1 MSNDVM
7 REHKLREIIAALIL
21 EAEETGIT
29 QVTRK
34 VAIDAI
40 STPYRIP
47 SSAPAQSEAKVL
59 CETCGGSKVDPGGEG
74 YCRSCKQQRVEPA
87 VVKASGGNAHAK
99 MLMDLQVLED
109 GTPLYTAPPSEAKPV
124 AWTSQIQ
131 LDQMR
136 RDDGQETSE
145 MHPAPGEINCTDCDG
160 LPYHEK
166 IDIPLY
172 TAPSAAPAQNDTPSQ
187 MNFGADATLTP
198 GPQDTFA
205 DGIREA
211 ARLIQMWQS
220 FEPAHSTLH
229 DFSMRDASRII
240 SSWPARLRGMAS
252 DYKDAAPAQPVTSR
266 DDIERAIAFHHLEML
281 ANGPVVAM
289 QKTLSEFSAARA
301 QPVAWTAR
309 WHGSN
314 LERGWSIYA
323 GRDCI
328 AYIGGDEGMS
338 EAISEIVAAH
348 NKCFDCDGGPCV
360 MNCSGRARQR
370 TKNDRPRNA

>member
-109 GTPLYTAPPSEAKPV
+109 GTPLYTAPPSEANPV
-124 AWTSQIQ
+124 VKWERRMRPTWDKNYPWLEWEECSQDAAMELETNSQIH
-131 LDQMR
+131 DWEYEVR
-136 RDDGQETSE
+136 
-145 MHPAPGEINCTDCDG
+145 G
-160 LPYHEK
+160 LSVV
-166 IDIPLY
+166 
-172 TAPSAAPAQNDTPSQ
+172 SATPAQS
-187 MNFGADATLTP
+187 
-198 GPQDTFA
+198 
-205 DGIREA
+205 
-211 ARLIQMWQS
+211 
-220 FEPAHSTLH
+220 
-229 DFSMRDASRII
+229 
-240 SSWPARLRGMAS
+240 
-252 DYKDAAPAQPVTSR
+252 VTSR

-289 QKTLSEFSAARA
+289 QKTLSEFSAAPA
-301 QPVAWTAR
+301 QPLVMSNVQDDIASLRSMATVAPGYEAEILIRAADALAAR
-309 WHGSN
+309 HAPTGADAALEEAAKHLDKKADSYVQEFGSVEPDTGS
-314 LERGWSIYA
+314 LEFGRGPHA
-323 GRDCI
+323 
-328 AYIGGDEGMS
+328 DEKHEYYS
-338 EAISEIVAAH
+338 TLLELAEEIRALKSKKEA
-348 NKCFDCDGGPCV
+348 
-360 MNCSGRARQR
+360 
-370 TKNDRPRNA
+370 